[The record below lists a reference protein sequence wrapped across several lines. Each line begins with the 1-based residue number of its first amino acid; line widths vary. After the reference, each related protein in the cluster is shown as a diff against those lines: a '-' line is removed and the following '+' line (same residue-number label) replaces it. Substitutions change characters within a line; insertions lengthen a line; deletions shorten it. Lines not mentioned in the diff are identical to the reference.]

1 MIFLQRTFTS
11 LVHAHAGRTQA
22 TQGSRYARWEVSF
35 QKEFALHSE
44 VTFPSDK
51 ICLSGTLTVP
61 KGDSPLPC
69 VIMVHGSGAQ
79 DRDGNISGFKTQIF
93 KYIAEFLAKKGIAS
107 FRYDKR
113 GIGKSGGCFKIAGL
127 SEMVEDAC
135 AAIDFI
141 SKQTAD
147 VDSKQIY
154 LLGHSEGAVL
164 APEIASK
171 RHDLAGILM
180 LCASLRS
187 FEEDGV
193 KNAEVLNRDL
203 NKMTGLKGK
212 IARLFLYSRT
222 PLETMIKLRCRVEK
236 TKAKRMWI
244 SFSRVSTKF
253 YRETFNYD
261 VKSYLKNS
269 GHPILAIGGGK
280 DFQCH
285 PDDTLLIS
293 EVSPSQTETYIIEG
307 MDHMLRFQKEKPSIL
322 SYANSCSSPIMQ
334 EVNERIYAWISNQK
348 ANK

>member
-1 MIFLQRTFTS
+1 MNLRRTCAGKCANRVILSISFL
-11 LVHAHAGRTQA
+11 
-22 TQGSRYARWEVSF
+22 
-35 QKEFALHSE
+35 KEFGLHSE
-44 VTFPSDK
+44 VTFPSDN
-51 ICLSGTLTVP
+51 IFLSGSLTIPKCDVP
-61 KGDSPLPC
+61 PPC

-79 DRDGNISGFKTQIF
+79 DRDGNISGFNTLIF
-93 KYIAEFLAKKGIAS
+93 KYIAESLAENGIAS

-113 GIGKSGGCFKIAGL
+113 GIGKSGGDFKIAGL
-127 SEMVEDAC
+127 SEMVDDAC

-141 SKQTAD
+141 SDQTD
-147 VDSKQIY
+147 VVDSKGIY

-171 RHDLAGILM
+171 RLNLAGIMM

-203 NKMTGLKGK
+203 NKMTGIKGK
-212 IARLFLYSRT
+212 LARLFLYSKN
-222 PLETMIKLRCRVEK
+222 PLETMIKLRRKVEK
-236 TKAKRMWI
+236 TKAKRIWV

-261 VKSYLKNS
+261 VKSFLKKT
-269 GHPILAIGGGK
+269 GHPILAIGGSK

-293 EVSPSQTETYIIEG
+293 ELSPHQTETYIIEG
-307 MDHMLRFQKEKPSIL
+307 MDHMLRFQKEEPSIL
-322 SYANSCSSPIMQ
+322 SYANSCNSPVML
-334 EVNERIYAWISNQK
+334 EVNERIYAWLVNQEATELSNT
-348 ANK
+348 